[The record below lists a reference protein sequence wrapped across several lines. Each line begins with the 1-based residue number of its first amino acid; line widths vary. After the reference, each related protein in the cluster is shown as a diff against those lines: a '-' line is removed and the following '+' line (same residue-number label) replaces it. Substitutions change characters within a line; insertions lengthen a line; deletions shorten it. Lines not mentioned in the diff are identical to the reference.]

1 MRGPRPVV
9 VVGPVAAGPPPY
21 RPVSLPGP
29 AAVTACSLAEL
40 ERRLRRAGLHVD
52 PRDPEQVRWEGGGPE
67 VWQPPVVQVSAF
79 DPLTGHRQ
87 VRIERTDG
95 TSFWEP
101 VASQREFEEHLRRY
115 RPDVDP
121 ADPAQV
127 HWADRPQTWSS
138 T

>member
-1 MRGPRPVV
+1 MSGPRPVV

-29 AAVTACSLAEL
+29 AAVSAGSLADL
-40 ERRLRRAGLHVD
+40 EHQLRRAGLRVD
-52 PRDPEQVRWEGGGPE
+52 LDDPEQVRWEGGGPE
-67 VWQPPVVQVSAF
+67 VWRPHVVEVSPF
-79 DPLTGHRQ
+79 DPLSGHRQ
-87 VRIERTDG
+87 VRIARTDG
-95 TSFWEP
+95 TAFWEP

-127 HWADRPQTWSS
+127 YWADRPRTWSGH
-138 T
+138 